1 MNSLN
6 RHIQFTVEKEENNS
20 IPFLDT
26 RTTRNPDGSITT
38 SVYRKPP
45 HTDKYLDFN
54 SNHPMQH
61 KRSVARTLLQRAQK
75 IPSNQTEKSSEVKHI
90 FSALKANGYPK
101 RFIQD
106 NLKTPTRTL
115 TPNTYKGLVILP
127 YVKGLSEKIATKLSK
142 ENIKVA
148 HKPIQTLGSILKKPK
163 DGISKDANTEV
174 VYRVKCKDCDKVYV
188 GQTSRAL
195 KTRTKEH
202 KKAISHGDPN
212 SLLAKHAWDHDHMF
226 DFNNVDILDHAR
238 QWSQR
243 LFLEAWHS
251 SLEPNSFNE
260 HIHIP
265 NIYSALINSCS

>member
-1 MNSLN
+1 MDDSHVCIQRLFLDEFHNHLNSLN

-148 HKPIQTLGSILKKPK
+148 HKPIQTLPIHP
-163 DGISKDANTEV
+163 
-174 VYRVKCKDCDKVYV
+174 
-188 GQTSRAL
+188 Q
-195 KTRTKEH
+195 KTKR
-202 KKAISHGDPN
+202 
-212 SLLAKHAWDHDHMF
+212 WD
-226 DFNNVDILDHAR
+226 I
-238 QWSQR
+238 QR
-243 LFLEAWHS
+243 CQHR
-251 SLEPNSFNE
+251 
-260 HIHIP
+260 
-265 NIYSALINSCS
+265 SCVQS